1 MSQWASQPGEV
12 VLPSVGAD
20 LASRPGTAS
29 SCNPG
34 AFTVI
39 FWVEMHCGPKNTDQ
53 VKFSILW
60 GSSNFKYMLR
70 IHQSSSISRIVLYF
84 SLYTL
89 MAAQFFARP
98 WLLLQSSAFFRSYIR
113 SWERNRPRL
122 WLVVACAR
130 SHSQGRRHIDRF
142 HGTTSGFQIEHS
154 WAGEKV
160 VRLSVWLRNSRSLYG
175 CTKAVFK
182 FCCQKR
188 HGG

>member
-1 MSQWASQPGEV
+1 MLSVVSREKSGSLGVLSELASQERLFYHRLALTWQA
-12 VLPSVGAD
+12 VLVPLLRVG
-20 LASRPGTAS
+20 

-34 AFTVI
+34 AFMVI

-70 IHQSSSISRIVLYF
+70 IHQSSSISWIVLYF

-98 WLLLQSSAFFRSYIR
+98 WLLLQSSAFLRSYIR

-122 WLVVACAR
+122 WLVVGLRALSLAR
-130 SHSQGRRHIDRF
+130 KTSYWPFPWHNKRISDRTQLSWR
-142 HGTTSGFQIEHS
+142 GSREVLCLIE
-154 WAGEKV
+154 
-160 VRLSVWLRNSRSLYG
+160 
-175 CTKAVFK
+175 K
-182 FCCQKR
+182 FA
-188 HGG
+188 